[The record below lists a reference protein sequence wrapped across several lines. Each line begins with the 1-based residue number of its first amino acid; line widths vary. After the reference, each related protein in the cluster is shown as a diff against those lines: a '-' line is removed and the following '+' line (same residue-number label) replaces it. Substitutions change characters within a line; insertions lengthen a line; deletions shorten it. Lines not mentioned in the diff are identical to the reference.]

1 MSFRI
6 VLYYSRLLSICFY
19 LLLGM
24 SESFGSIAILD
35 FMCYGYGGMLYFCSS
50 NGSPF

>member
-35 FMCYGYGGMLYFCSS
+35 FMCYGGMQYFCF
-50 NGSPF
+50 GDGCLF